1 MPPDSLI
8 DTLSQQIVN
17 GLTLGSIYA
26 LIALGYT
33 LVYGILLMI
42 NFAHSEIFMAGA
54 FFALGAFALPGVN
67 RLSPLLQVA
76 LAMASAMGGSALLAY
91 SVEKAAYKPLRHASR
106 LSPLIPAIGV
116 SIFLQNFFFLF
127 VGSQSLSF
135 PELLPVKRLRLGGC
149 EIDSLQV
156 FILAISLVIMAALK
170 TFIQKTRLGKALRA
184 TAGDRDAAELLG
196 INTNAI
202 ISMTFLIGGALG
214 GAAGL
219 LNGMYYGSVKYNMG
233 FLPGIKAFTAAVLGG
248 IGNVTGAV
256 LGGLLIG
263 LLESLGAGFIPGGS
277 EWKDIFAFAVL
288 ILVLLFRP
296 QGLLGEK
303 TPEKI

>member
-1 MPPDSLI
+1 MISDSLLG
-8 DTLSQQIVN
+8 TFSQQIVN

-42 NFAHSEIFMAGA
+42 NFAHSEIFMAGV
-54 FFALGAFALPGVN
+54 FFALGTFALPGIN
-67 RLSPLLQVA
+67 QFSPIFQVTLA
-76 LAMASAMGGSALLAY
+76 LASAMGGSALLAY
-91 SVEKAAYKPLRHASR
+91 FVEKTAYKPLRRAPR
-106 LSPLIPAIGV
+106 LSPLISAIGV

-127 VGSQSLSF
+127 VSNQSLAF
-135 PELLPVKRLRLGGC
+135 PELIPIKRIQIGGC
-149 EIDSLQV
+149 EINSLQV
-156 FILAISLVIMAALK
+156 FILGSSLLIMAALK
-170 TFIQKTRLGKALRA
+170 FFIEKTRLGKALRA

-196 INTNAI
+196 VNTNAI
-202 ISMTFLIGGALG
+202 ISLTFLIGGALG

-263 LLESLGAGFIPGGS
+263 VLEALGAGFIPGGS
-277 EWKDIFAFAVL
+277 EWKDIFAFVVL

-296 QGLLGEK
+296 QGLLGESS
-303 TPEKI
+303 TEKI

>member
-1 MPPDSLI
+1 MDPESLLG
-8 DTLSQQIVN
+8 TFSQQIVN

-54 FFALGAFALPGVN
+54 FFALGAFALPGMS
-67 RLSPLLQVA
+67 RLAPLLQVA

-91 SVEKAAYKPLRHASR
+91 FVEKTAYKPLRHAPR
-106 LSPLIPAIGV
+106 LSPLISAIGV

-127 VGSQSLSF
+127 VSSQSLAF
-135 PELLPVKRLRLGGC
+135 PELIPVKRLRIGGC
-149 EIDSLQV
+149 EINSLQV
-156 FILAISLVIMAALK
+156 FILGISLSIMASLK
-170 TFIQKTRLGKALRA
+170 FFIEKTRLGKALRA
-184 TAGDRDAAELLG
+184 AAGDRDAAELLG

-202 ISMTFLIGGALG
+202 ISLTFLIGGALG

-263 LLESLGAGFIPGGS
+263 VLESLGAGFIPGGS

-303 TPEKI
+303 PPEKI